1 MSKTALGGLL
11 LTAGLV
17 LLATFMFVVRLP
29 DGLQIAGTFLLGIVP
44 AVMGAAMLWSG
55 FRSASKSKDPE
66 AERLAGIKEQIVWKA
81 VAQDGRITPAEAAA
95 QAGLP
100 PMEVELAL
108 MSLVAEGRAAV
119 EPGESGEVVYL
130 IASPLGG
137 AGAA

>member
-1 MSKTALGGLL
+1 MSRTALGGLL

-29 DGLQIAGTFLLGIVP
+29 DGLQITGTFLLGIVP
-44 AVMGAAMLWSG
+44 AVIGAAMLWSG
-55 FRSASKSKDPE
+55 FRSTPKSKDPE
-66 AERLAGIKEQIVWKA
+66 AGRLAGIKEQIVW
-81 VAQDGRITPAEAAA
+81 RA

-119 EPGESGEVVYL
+119 EPGESGEVVYR